1 MGVLATFKITNDVKT
16 TRLEFRT
23 ELKEEVRAICDKI
36 KSLNERMVAIEAD
49 LSEFV
54 LPKEVVDVFET
65 PIFLNFE
72 KLYIQPRIIKIQTW
86 YGINRVFLQ
95 FLW

>member
-1 MGVLATFKITNDVKT
+1 MGLLATFKITNDVKT
-16 TRLEFRT
+16 TRLEFRA

-54 LPKEVVDVFET
+54 LPKEVVDPYF
-65 PIFLNFE
+65 PQLW
-72 KLYIQPRIIKIQTW
+72 KIVYSTTHHKNTNLVW
-86 YGINRVFLQ
+86 N
-95 FLW
+95 